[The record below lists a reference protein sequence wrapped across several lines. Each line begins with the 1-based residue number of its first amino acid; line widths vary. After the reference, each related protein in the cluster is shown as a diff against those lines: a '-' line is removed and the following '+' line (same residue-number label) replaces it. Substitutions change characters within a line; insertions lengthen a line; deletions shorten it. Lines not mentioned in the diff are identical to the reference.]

1 MGPSALEIK
10 LPSCL
15 CITVVD
21 LLSLSVGSEIRA
33 QSITEPTPLALEG
46 QVLLTAGP
54 PGNSRMT
61 FLLVTTLPLKLCVF
75 LAVCFRVSTDGFR
88 SVSHDSGLCSCD
100 LVAQSCLTLCN
111 PMDCG
116 PPGSSVRGIL
126 QARILERVAVPSRG
140 SS

>member
-1 MGPSALEIK
+1 M
-10 LPSCL
+10 
-15 CITVVD
+15 VD

-75 LAVCFRVSTDGFR
+75 LAVFVSLQM
-88 SVSHDSGLCSCD
+88 VSGLR
-100 LVAQSCLTLCN
+100 ATTLA
-111 PMDCG
+111 
-116 PPGSSVRGIL
+116 SVVVI
-126 QARILERVAVPSRG
+126 
-140 SS
+140 